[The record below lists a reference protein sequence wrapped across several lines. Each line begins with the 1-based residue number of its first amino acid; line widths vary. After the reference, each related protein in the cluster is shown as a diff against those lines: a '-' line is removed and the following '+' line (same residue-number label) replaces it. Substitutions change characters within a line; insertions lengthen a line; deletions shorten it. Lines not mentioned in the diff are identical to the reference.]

1 MRTIGSTGSPLTP
14 EAYQWVYQHVKS
26 GVWLISFSGG
36 TDICSGFVGGNIL
49 LPVVEGEIQC
59 RLLGCDLD
67 AVDETGQSVRDDL
80 GEMIIRQPM
89 PSMPVCFWGDMG
101 DAKYRSS
108 YFEKFPCVWWHG
120 DFITLT
126 SRDTVVISGRSD
138 ATLNRDGVRI
148 GTAEIYG
155 ALATLPFVNDS
166 LVVCLEKKDGS
177 FFMPLF
183 IKMEGYEK
191 LTEPH
196 KQIIDQLLRRSC
208 SPRHVPDA
216 IYAVPD
222 IPYTISGKKMEIPVK
237 RILMG
242 LADTITTLAD
252 SMRNPSSLDAFK
264 KMV

>member
-1 MRTIGSTGSPLTP
+1 
-14 EAYQWVYQHVKS
+14 
-26 GVWLISFSGG
+26 
-36 TDICSGFVGGNIL
+36 
-49 LPVVEGEIQC
+49 
-59 RLLGCDLD
+59 
-67 AVDETGQSVRDDL
+67 VDENGESLRDQL

-89 PSMPVCFWGDMG
+89 PSMPVCFWGDK
-101 DAKYRSS
+101 DDTKLRSS
-108 YFEKFPCVWWHG
+108 YFEKIPRVWWHG
-120 DFITLT
+120 DFITMT

-155 ALATLPFVNDS
+155 TLTTLSFVNDS

-183 IKMEGYEK
+183 IKMEGDLM
-191 LTEPH
+191 LTEEH
-196 KQIIDQLLRRSC
+196 KNAINTLLRSSC

-242 LADTITTLAD
+242 LADRSTISTD
-252 SMRNPSSLDAFK
+252 SMRNPSALDAFQ
-264 KMV
+264 KMM

>member
-1 MRTIGSTGSPLTP
+1 
-14 EAYQWVYQHVKS
+14 
-26 GVWLISFSGG
+26 
-36 TDICSGFVGGNIL
+36 
-49 LPVVEGEIQC
+49 
-59 RLLGCDLD
+59 
-67 AVDETGQSVRDDL
+67 
-80 GEMIIRQPM
+80 
-89 PSMPVCFWGDMG
+89 MG

-108 YFEKFPCVWWHG
+108 YFEKFPRVWWHG

-126 SRDTVVISGRSD
+126 CRDTVVISGRSD

-242 LADTITTLAD
+242 LADTSTTLAD